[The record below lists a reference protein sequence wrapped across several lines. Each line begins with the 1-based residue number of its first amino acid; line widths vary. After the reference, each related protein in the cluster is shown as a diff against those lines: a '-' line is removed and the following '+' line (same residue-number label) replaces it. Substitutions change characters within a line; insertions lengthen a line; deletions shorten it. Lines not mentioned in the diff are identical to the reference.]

1 MYIVKKNR
9 LSSCDEKYS
18 RFFIC
23 GEQKYLGVFKNVW
36 SLALK
41 LMQREI
47 IHKTYDYSF
56 KIDIWYFCIVV
67 LYYNCK
73 RTKEG
78 VFYEEIYPFSHSDI
92 LADYADRMR
101 A

>member
-41 LMQREI
+41 LM
-47 IHKTYDYSF
+47 H
-56 KIDIWYFCIVV
+56 
-67 LYYNCK
+67 
-73 RTKEG
+73 
-78 VFYEEIYPFSHSDI
+78 
-92 LADYADRMR
+92 
-101 A
+101 